1 MPLDIIV
8 GTQWGDEG
16 KGRITDLLAAESDI
30 VARYGGGDNAGHT
43 VTVGDQLFKLHL
55 IPSGIIHSHTL
66 CIIGNGMVIN
76 PKNLIA
82 EIEQLKSFGID
93 VTPDRLVISSAAH
106 VITPAHLA
114 LDRAMETQAEGTKIG
129 TTLRGI
135 GPAYTAKSARSGIRA
150 SAMRKPG
157 LFSELVRIQIEKAG
171 EQLQNIYQ
179 MDPPN
184 PESLASEY
192 AELAEQLRPFV
203 SGTSAIIS
211 QALEEG
217 QVVLAEGAQ
226 GTLLDIDH
234 GTYPFVTSSHPTAP
248 GALMGLGVGASEI
261 RRVIGVAKAFQTRV
275 GEGPFPT
282 ELPDAIGDHLRGTG
296 ENPWDEFGTTTG
308 RPRRCGWLDGVL
320 LRYANQINGL
330 TELVITKLDILSGL
344 NRLNIAVEYNMDGQR
359 VDQPTDL
366 AHLAQ
371 ASPIYREFAG
381 WESPLTNMRAWNE
394 LPYEAQTYIEYLEQH
409 CNLPA
414 TLLSIGPERNQIILR

>member
-30 VARYGGGDNAGHT
+30 VARYGGGD
-43 VTVGDQLFKLHL
+43 L

-192 AELAEQLRPFV
+192 AAGYYCR
-203 SGTSAIIS
+203 
-211 QALEEG
+211 
-217 QVVLAEGAQ
+217 
-226 GTLLDIDH
+226 
-234 GTYPFVTSSHPTAP
+234 HP
-248 GALMGLGVGASEI
+248 VG
-261 RRVIGVAKAFQTRV
+261 G
-275 GEGPFPT
+275 
-282 ELPDAIGDHLRGTG
+282 
-296 ENPWDEFGTTTG
+296 
-308 RPRRCGWLDGVL
+308 
-320 LRYANQINGL
+320 
-330 TELVITKLDILSGL
+330 
-344 NRLNIAVEYNMDGQR
+344 
-359 VDQPTDL
+359 
-366 AHLAQ
+366 
-371 ASPIYREFAG
+371 
-381 WESPLTNMRAWNE
+381 
-394 LPYEAQTYIEYLEQH
+394 
-409 CNLPA
+409 
-414 TLLSIGPERNQIILR
+414 